1 MPVTLRERKPAP
13 APAPVEKS
21 KVSKPRASNGKAASA
36 ATKKTAAAVAKADVK
51 AEDTPAPAKSS
62 KSSSGSGDKVGDE
75 IDLEGFGGTIETND
89 GEETTLKE
97 LVEKSRSGV
106 VLFTYPKAST
116 PGCTLLPFFLS
127 SACFLLSTFLS
138 TPANIYLSHP
148 GTKQVCFFRDA
159 YTPLTATGLAIYGLS
174 ADSAKANTTFKTK
187 QSLPYPLLCDTKRT
201 LIKAIG
207 LLKEGSKTQRGV
219 WVVSKEGKVRVAEA
233 GGPEATME
241 RVKKLVE
248 AGV

>member
-1 MPVTLRERKPAP
+1 MPVTLRERKPAAAP
-13 APAPVEKS
+13 PAPVAKS
-21 KVSKPRASNGKAASA
+21 KVTKAKATNGKAASA

-51 AEDTPAPAKSS
+51 AEDAPAPTKSKKSS
-62 KSSSGSGDKVGDE
+62 GGDKAGDE

-97 LVEKSRSGV
+97 LVDKSRSGV

-116 PGCTLLPFFLS
+116 PGCT
-127 SACFLLSTFLS
+127 
-138 TPANIYLSHP
+138 
-148 GTKQVCFFRDA
+148 KQVCFFRDA
-159 YTPLTATGLAIYGLS
+159 YTALTSTGLAIYGLS

-219 WVVSKEGKVRVAEA
+219 WVVSKEGKVRVSEA